1 MKRITA
7 FLLSLCLLSGLAACG
22 READD
27 SMQTETQIP
36 ATTASETAATEA
48 SEPIAQ
54 DLTLIDESGKTSFTI
69 VRADEADGL
78 TVNVAIDLHTELNRV
93 YNSKMGLSSDISIHR
108 EPDGT
113 VVNDKYEILVGDTNR
128 PESIAARAEL
138 EASDTEDNYIICV
151 KGKKLVI
158 LGKNGSSTKYAVGLF
173 LEKYLGEAGQALV
186 IPADTLLTGS
196 GAASSLPLTEGADAR
211 IMTFNLRGGED
222 NPYVRHPN
230 IYETILTYLP
240 DVIGFQEANNGHY
253 PEVLHR
259 LEDYTI
265 VTTEMPVNCTP
276 IIYLKD
282 KYTQVD
288 GGCTYLRMRNTD
300 TGTKSIAWVVLRAN
314 ETGKT
319 FCVINMH
326 GALVVEW
333 RMDNVRQMLELKESV
348 KSKYGDIPVMFTGDF
363 NFSSDEITYQLTR
376 DAGLTEAELSATVRM
391 EGWGTWHPVGA
402 APGNGKSIDH
412 IFYHPDDV
420 TALRHH
426 IAMADGFELDAS
438 DHCAVW
444 ADVKL
449 LK

>member
-1 MKRITA
+1 MKKFFT
-7 FLLSLCLLSGLAACG
+7 FVLLVCLLLLAAACG
-22 READD
+22 KDEAEIENT
-27 SMQTETQIP
+27 SATAPSLSEQETTVPAQTEP
-36 ATTASETAATEA
+36 
-48 SEPIAQ
+48 PAQ
-54 DLTLIDESGKTSFTI
+54 DLTLIDENGKSAFTV

-93 YNSKMGLSSDISIHR
+93 YNSKVGLSSDISIHR
-108 EPDGT
+108 ELDGT

-173 LEKYLGEAGQALV
+173 LEKYLGTAGQALV

-196 GAASSLPLTEGADAR
+196 GAASSLPLTEGAELR

-222 NPYVRHPN
+222 NPYMRHPN

-259 LEDYTI
+259 LEDYAI

-276 IIYLKD
+276 IIYLRD
-282 KYTQVD
+282 KYTQID

-376 DAGLTEAELSATVRM
+376 DAGLTEAELSAEVRM
-391 EGWGTWHPVGA
+391 EGWNTWHSVGV

-426 IAMADGFELDAS
+426 IAMAEGFELAAS

>member
-22 READD
+22 REAYDG
-27 SMQTETQIP
+27 MQTETQIP

-69 VRADEADGL
+69 VRADEADGM

-93 YNSKMGLSSDISIHR
+93 YNSKVGLSSDISIHR

-173 LEKYLGEAGQALV
+173 LEKYLGTAGQALV

-196 GAASSLPLTEGADAR
+196 GTASSLPLTEGAELR

-259 LEDYTI
+259 LEDYAI
-265 VTTEMPVNCTP
+265 VTTEMPSNCTP
-276 IIYLKD
+276 IIYLKE
-282 KYTQVD
+282 KYTQVA
-288 GGCTYLRMRNTD
+288 GGCEFLRMRNTD
-300 TGTKSIAWVVLRAN
+300 TGTKSIAWVVLREK
-314 ETGKT
+314 ETGKL
-319 FCVINMH
+319 FSVINMH
-326 GALVVEW
+326 GALQADW
-333 RMDNVRQMLELKESV
+333 RVDNVRQMLGRMATV
-348 KSKYGDIPVMFTGDF
+348 KSQYGDIPVLFTGDF
-363 NFSSDEITYQLTR
+363 NFNRTETAYQSTL
-376 DAGLTEAELSATVRM
+376 DAGLTEAELSAAVRM
-391 EGWGTWHPVGA
+391 EGLGTWHPVGV
-402 APGNGKSIDH
+402 APGSGMSIDH

-426 IAMADGFELDAS
+426 IAMADGFEIKAS